1 MIELRAVDLDIA
13 GRRLLA
19 GINASVAR
27 GEFVAVL
34 GPNGAGKTTLLRAI
48 AGLHAAGSGTILL
61 NGSPV
66 EQLPAPERARSVA
79 LVASDE
85 VLLDAL
91 RVRDVVAIGRFAHQR
106 WWQWRE
112 AASDEAAVAR
122 ALEAVRIEP
131 FAERLFATLS
141 SGERQRVWIALG
153 LAQETPVLLLD
164 EPTSHLDVHVA
175 HDILALLRR
184 LTQTPPMPKTVIC
197 ALHDINEAAA
207 YADRIALVGQGRMLA
222 LAAPDVVLASDVLE
236 RTYGIAMERVRLA
249 DGRLRVFA
257 REETN
262 GKAER
267 PSPRPTE

>member
-13 GRRLLA
+13 GRRLLG
-19 GINASVAR
+19 GIDASVAR
-27 GEFVAVL
+27 GEFVAIL

-48 AGLHAAGSGTILL
+48 AGLHAASSGTVLL
-61 NGSPV
+61 DGSPV
-66 EQLPAPERARSVA
+66 EQLPAPERARSLAFVT
-79 LVASDE
+79 SDE

-91 RVRDVVAIGRFAHQR
+91 RVCDVVAIGRFPHHR

-112 AASDEAAVAR
+112 GMNDEAAVAR
-122 ALEAVRIEP
+122 ALAAVHMEP

-164 EPTSHLDVHVA
+164 EPTSHLDVRVA
-175 HDILALLRR
+175 HEILALLRR
-184 LTQTPPMPKTVIC
+184 LTQTPPTPKTVIC

-207 YADRIALVGQGRMLA
+207 YADVIALIGRGRLVA

-236 RTYGIAMERVRLA
+236 DTYGIAMERVRLA

-257 REETN
+257 REGIN
-262 GKAER
+262 GRAGR
-267 PSPRPTE
+267 PSLRPNE

>member
-13 GRRLLA
+13 GRRLLE
-19 GINASVAR
+19 GIDASVAR

-48 AGLHAAGSGTILL
+48 AGLYAASSGAILL

-66 EQLPAPERARSVA
+66 EQLPAPERARSIGFVTG
-79 LVASDE
+79 DE
-85 VLLDAL
+85 VLLDSL
-91 RVRDVVAIGRFAHQR
+91 RVRDVVAIGRFPHHR

-112 AASDEAAVAR
+112 ADSDEAAIAR
-122 ALEAVRIEP
+122 ALEAVQIER
-131 FAERLFATLS
+131 FADRLFATLS

-164 EPTSHLDVHVA
+164 EPTSHLDVRVA
-175 HDILALLRR
+175 HDILALLRH
-184 LTQTPPMPKTVIC
+184 LTQTPLMPKTVIC

-207 YADRIALVGQGRMLA
+207 YADRIALVANGRMLA
-222 LAAPDVVLASDVLE
+222 FASPDAVLASNVLE
-236 RTYGIAMERVRLA
+236 GAYGIAMERVRMA

-257 REETN
+257 RDETN
-262 GKAER
+262 GMGARPNPR
-267 PSPRPTE
+267 PSG

>member
-1 MIELRAVDLDIA
+1 MIELRGVDLDVA
-13 GRRLLA
+13 GRRLLE
-19 GINASVAR
+19 GIDASVTR

-48 AGLHAAGSGTILL
+48 AGLHAASSGAVLL
-61 NGSPV
+61 NGLLV
-66 EQLPAPERARSVA
+66 GQLPALERARSLAFVT
-79 LVASDE
+79 SDE

-91 RVRDVVAIGRFAHQR
+91 RVRDVVAIGRFPYHR

-112 AASDEAAVAR
+112 GTNDEAAVAR
-122 ALEAVRIEP
+122 ALAAVQIEP

-141 SGERQRVWIALG
+141 SGERQRIWIALG

-164 EPTSHLDVHVA
+164 EPTSHLDVRVA
-175 HDILALLRR
+175 HEILGLLRR
-184 LTQTPPMPKTVIC
+184 LTQTPPTPKTVIC

-207 YADRIALVGQGRMLA
+207 YADRIALIGRGRMLA

-236 RTYGIAMERVRLA
+236 GTYGIAMERVRLA

-257 REETN
+257 REEIN
-262 GKAER
+262 GTGGR
-267 PSPRPTE
+267 PSPGPSA